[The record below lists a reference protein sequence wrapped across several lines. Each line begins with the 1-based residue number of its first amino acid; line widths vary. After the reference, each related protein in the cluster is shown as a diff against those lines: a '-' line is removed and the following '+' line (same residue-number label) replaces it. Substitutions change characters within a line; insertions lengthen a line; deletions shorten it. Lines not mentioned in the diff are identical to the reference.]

1 VKKHINILT
10 DEDHMSLDQSFD
22 STESNKDLPQ
32 KAEPY
37 IPHSG
42 LMCVVDH
49 LIEVGEKSA
58 ATMAVVVQDSPFA
71 GQDGTVDETIFIE
84 MVGQTIAA
92 GNGFKMSEEERRNQQ
107 GFLIGIK
114 NLRIQRPPLVGEN
127 LLIKASKSAEFAGF
141 IIIEGSV
148 KCGSEVLANGE
159 IKVFQKIVEES

>member
-1 VKKHINILT
+1 
-10 DEDHMSLDQSFD
+10 MSLEQRFD
-22 STESNKDLPQ
+22 STGSKKDLPQ
-32 KAEPY
+32 RAEPY

-49 LIEVGEKSA
+49 LIEVGEESA
-58 ATMAVVVQDSPFA
+58 VTMAVVVQDSPFA
-71 GQDGTVDETIFIE
+71 CQDGTVDETIFIE

-92 GNGFKMSEEERRNQQ
+92 GKGYKMSEEERKNYQ

-114 NLRIQRPPLVGEN
+114 NFRIHRPPHVGEN
-127 LLIKASKSAEFAGF
+127 LLIKSSKSAEFGGF

-148 KCGSEVLANGE
+148 HCGSELLANGE

>member
-1 VKKHINILT
+1 
-10 DEDHMSLDQSFD
+10 MSLEQRLD
-22 STESNKDLPQ
+22 SNGSNKDLPQ

-49 LIEVGEKSA
+49 LIEVGEENA
-58 ATMAVVVQDSPFA
+58 VTMAVVVQDSPFA
-71 GQDGTVDETIFIE
+71 SQDGAVDEAVFIE

-92 GNGFKMSEEERRNQQ
+92 GNGYKLSEEERKNQQ

-114 NLRIQRPPLVGEN
+114 NFKIRRPPHVGEN
-127 LLIKASKSAEFAGF
+127 LLIKASKSAEFGGF
-141 IIIEGSV
+141 IIIDGSV
-148 KCGSEVLANGE
+148 HCGSEVLANGE

>member
-1 VKKHINILT
+1 
-10 DEDHMSLDQSFD
+10 MSLEQSFN
-22 STESNKDLPQ
+22 STSSNKNLPQ

-49 LIEVGEKSA
+49 LIEAGEENA
-58 ATMAVVVQDSPFA
+58 VTIAVVVQDSPFA
-71 GQDGTVDETIFIE
+71 SQDGTVDETIFIE

-92 GNGFKMSEEERRNQQ
+92 GNGFKMSEEERKNQQ

-114 NLRIQRPPLVGEN
+114 NFKIQRFPHVGEN
-127 LLIKASKSAEFAGF
+127 LLIKASESAEFAGF

-148 KCGSEVLANGE
+148 QCGSEVLANGE

>member
-1 VKKHINILT
+1 
-10 DEDHMSLDQSFD
+10 MSLEQSFD
-22 STESNKDLPQ
+22 STRSSKDLPQ

-49 LIEVGEKSA
+49 LIESGEEHA
-58 ATMAVVVQDSPFA
+58 VTMAVVVQDSPFA
-71 GQDGTVDETIFIE
+71 SQDGTVDEAIFIE

-92 GNGFKMSEEERRNQQ
+92 GNGYKLSEEVRKNQQ

-114 NLRIQRPPLVGEN
+114 NFKIQRPPQVGEN

-141 IIIEGSV
+141 IIIESSV
-148 KCGSEVLANGE
+148 HCGSEVLANGE

>member
-1 VKKHINILT
+1 
-10 DEDHMSLDQSFD
+10 MSLEQSFD
-22 STESNKDLPQ
+22 STRSNKDLPQ

-42 LMCVVDH
+42 LMCVIDH
-49 LIEVGEKSA
+49 LIEAGEENAITK
-58 ATMAVVVQDSPFA
+58 AVVVQDSQFA
-71 GQDGTVDETIFIE
+71 NQDGTIDETILIE
-84 MVGQTIAA
+84 MIGQTIAA
-92 GNGFKMSEEERRNQQ
+92 GNGYKLSEEDRRNQQ

-114 NLRIQRPPLVGEN
+114 NFKIQRLPHVGES

-148 KCGSEVLANGE
+148 HCGSEVLANGE